1 MKFFKRND
9 NISGIEEVHQ
19 RTLHKNLNFTALEQY
34 KLLRANLDFTLPE
47 GVKCPVIGIMSSIR
61 SEGKSTTSVN
71 LSFVLAERG
80 SRVLLIDGDL
90 RLPSLAKK
98 MGLENAPGLTNMLI
112 GQCDKTIEDF
122 KSGVLDTWYILPAGD
137 IPPNPSE
144 LLGTSR
150 MGALL
155 ETFKSQF
162 DYIIVDLPPLNIVSD
177 ALSISEMTDGMI
189 LVVREKYTARK
200 EFKKCYRQLKL
211 SNINVL
217 GCVLTGIDSA
227 DSSYSNY
234 KKYKYYK
241 YYKNDEY
248 RQE

>member
-137 IPPNPSE
+137 
-144 LLGTSR
+144 
-150 MGALL
+150 
-155 ETFKSQF
+155 
-162 DYIIVDLPPLNIVSD
+162 
-177 ALSISEMTDGMI
+177 
-189 LVVREKYTARK
+189 
-200 EFKKCYRQLKL
+200 
-211 SNINVL
+211 
-217 GCVLTGIDSA
+217 
-227 DSSYSNY
+227 
-234 KKYKYYK
+234 
-241 YYKNDEY
+241 
-248 RQE
+248 